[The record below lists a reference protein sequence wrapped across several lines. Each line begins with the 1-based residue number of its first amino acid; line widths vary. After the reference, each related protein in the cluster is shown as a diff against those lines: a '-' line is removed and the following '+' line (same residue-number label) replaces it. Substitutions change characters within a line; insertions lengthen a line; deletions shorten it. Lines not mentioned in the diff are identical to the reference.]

1 MKPKSFGFTSSTED
15 PARPVKSFQSRCLGS
30 LLAEQMYHGVNPSQ
44 STLLSGEYDAEESWD
59 VDPACDMSTDRFGT
73 VVETVLQASAASGS
87 DTPSDV
93 E

>member
-1 MKPKSFGFTSSTED
+1 MKPKSLFIKCSA
-15 PARPVKSFQSRCLGS
+15 PASEPVVEHQDRCLGS
-30 LLAEQMYHGVNPSQ
+30 LIAEQMYRGVNSSQ

-59 VDPACDMSTDRFGT
+59 VDPACDMNTDRFGT
-73 VVETVLQASAASGS
+73 VVESVPQSSAAGGS